1 MNKHKLKTM
10 KAKIQE
16 VGLFFAIAIMAI
28 TLLLPVLVIKQAS
41 AAGQITARSLAI
53 SSGVPSKVGVQYTF
67 TFTVSTTSDV
77 EGIKVQACT
86 TAVGTCSAPAGL
98 SFTGVT
104 YGTQTGWQ
112 GATNFAIDGTGANDC
127 TPSASIICA
136 NRTDATAQT
145 TTSRTIRFD
154 TITNPS
160 TVNSTFFARVGLY
173 NANNYTTGAG
183 FVDYGV
189 TASAVVQTLT
199 TSAAVAEVLN
209 FCVGSTSVNDA
220 ETTATLPTSCAG
232 VTGTGVNI
240 GVLSSGGVNVS
251 PVDAVDGGD
260 DLNGLVMLRT
270 NSQNGTTVS
279 YDAVQAITG
288 TNHLGT
294 LRISGANCNAGTVS
308 TDGCINARGTT
319 QGTIVSGTEHFGMTI
334 AGVSCDSTT
343 SYACLF
349 SSTNYNLVRDTQYD
363 GDGTAS
369 NTTNFTDSG
378 VISGTSTSGY
388 AWDETGTFD
397 QVASSSTYVDDEALL
412 LKFAATSALITP
424 FGSYTVQTD
433 FVAVTTY

>member
-1 MNKHKLKTM
+1 M
-10 KAKIQE
+10 KAKVQDI
-16 VGLFFAIAIMAI
+16 GLFFTIA
-28 TLLLPVLVIKQAS
+28 LLVISLVLPVLIIKQAS
-41 AAGQITARSLAI
+41 AAGQITARSLAL
-53 SSGVPSKVGVQYTF
+53 SSGVPSKTGVQYTF
-67 TFTVSTTSDV
+67 TFTVSSTSDI

-86 TAVGTCSAPAGL
+86 TAVGNCSAPAGL
-98 SFTGVT
+98 SFSSVT
-104 YGTQTGWQ
+104 FGTQSGWQ
-112 GATNFAIDGTGANDC
+112 GATNFAIDNTGANDC

-145 TTSRTIRFD
+145 TTSRSIRFD

-160 TVNSTFFARVGLY
+160 GVNSTFFARVSLY
-173 NANNYTTGAG
+173 NANNYTAGAG

-189 TASAVVQTLT
+189 TAAAVVQTLT

-209 FCVGSTSVNDA
+209 FCVGSTTVNDA
-220 ETTATLPTSCAG
+220 ETTSTLPTSCAG
-232 VTGTGVNI
+232 VSGTGVNI
-240 GVLSSGGVNVS
+240 GVLSTSGVNVS

-270 NSQNGTTVS
+270 NSTNGTTVS
-279 YDAVQAITG
+279 YDAIQAVTG

-308 TDGCINARGTT
+308 TDGCINAKGTT
-319 QGTIVSGTEHFGMTI
+319 QGTIVNGTEEFGMTI

-343 SYACLF
+343 SYSCVF
-349 SSTNYNLVRDTQYD
+349 SSTNYNLVRDAAYD

-369 NTTNFTDSG
+369 NVTNFSDTG
-378 VISGTSTSGY
+378 VVSGTTTSGY
-388 AWDETGTFD
+388 AWDETGAFD
-397 QVASSSTYVDDEALL
+397 QIAASTTYVDDEALL

>member
-1 MNKHKLKTM
+1 MSINKLQKIKS
-10 KAKIQE
+10 KAAEI
-16 VGLFFAIAIMAI
+16 GIFFVLAI
-28 TLLLPVLVIKQAS
+28 TAISILFPVLIMRQVS
-41 AAGQITARSLAI
+41 AAGQITLRSLAI
-53 SSGVPSKVGVQYTF
+53 SSGVPSKTNVQYTF
-67 TFTVSTTSDV
+67 TFTVSSTSDV
-77 EGIKVQACT
+77 EGLKFQACT

-98 SFTGVT
+98 SFSSVT
-104 YGTQTGWQ
+104 FGTQSGWQ
-112 GATNFAIDGTGANDC
+112 GGTNFAIDGTGANDC

-145 TTSRTIRFD
+145 TTSRSIRFD

-160 TVNSTFFARVGLY
+160 TANSTFFVRVGLY
-173 NANNYTTGAG
+173 SANNYTTGAG

-209 FCVGSTSVNDA
+209 FCVGSTVVNDA

-240 GVLSSGGVNVS
+240 GVLSTSGVNVS

-279 YDAVQAITG
+279 YDAIQATTG

-294 LRISGANCNAGTVS
+294 LRITGYSCNAGTVS
-308 TDGCINARGTT
+308 TDGCINAIGTT
-319 QGTIVSGTEHFGMTI
+319 ADEIDSGVEEFGMTI

-343 SYACLF
+343 SYSCVF
-349 SSTNYNLVRDTQYD
+349 SSTNYNLIRDAQYD

-369 NTTNFTDSG
+369 NTTNFTDTG
-378 VISGTSTSGY
+378 VVSGTTTSQY
-388 AWDETGTFD
+388 AWDETGSFD
-397 QVASSSTYVDDEALL
+397 QIASSSTYVDDEVLL